1 MKKEFAES
9 NDFLD
14 FECYF
19 KQFPKDVQEILQKI
33 RHLIQEAAPEA
44 TEKISYQMPTFFL
57 KGNLVHFAAYKKH
70 IGFYPTP
77 SGIEAFIDQIKVY
90 KYAKGSVQFP
100 LNQPIPYGLIIEIVN
115 YRVKENIQI
124 AEKKEKSSQL
134 RR

>member
-1 MKKEFAES
+1 
-9 NDFLD
+9 
-14 FECYF
+14 
-19 KQFPKDVQEILQKI
+19 
-33 RHLIQEAAPEA
+33 
-44 TEKISYQMPTFFL
+44 MPTFFL

-70 IGFYPTP
+70 IGFYPTA

-100 LNQPIPYGLIIEIVN
+100 LNQPILYELITKIVN

-124 AEKKEKSSQL
+124 TEKKEKSSQL